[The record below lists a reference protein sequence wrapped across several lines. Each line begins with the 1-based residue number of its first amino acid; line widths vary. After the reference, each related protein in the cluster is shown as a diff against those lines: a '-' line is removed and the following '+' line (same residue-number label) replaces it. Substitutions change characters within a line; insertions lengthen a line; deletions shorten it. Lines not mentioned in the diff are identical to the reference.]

1 MEPATV
7 GLLALG
13 ALLIANQKEQGAY
26 GAGSTRV
33 KLTPGNYRARFTMA
47 PISTALPMTT
57 LLGIPQATLGGL
69 GMLCYFESV
78 TTNPFNAQDNWT
90 MTAVCQYGGAEK
102 VVDLLPGMSL
112 EKL

>member
-26 GAGSTRV
+26 GAGSTRA
-33 KLTPGNYRARFTMA
+33 KLTPGTYRARFTMA
-47 PISTALPMTT
+47 PISTSLPMTT
-57 LLGIPQATLGGL
+57 LLAVPQSAVGGL
-69 GMLCYFESV
+69 GMLAYFESL
-78 TTNPFNAQDNWT
+78 TTNPFNASENWT
-90 MTAVCQYGGAEK
+90 MTAICQYGGAEK